1 MATFTPVLYG
11 SKLSASKGKAAG
23 GGTKTLVT
31 GSGKP
36 AATSSL
42 ASLLS
47 QRDQLRMLVND
58 QSGTGMSRLL
68 ARRQLAALGDQI
80 NTVGAARPAPGGA
93 RTGQPFDENK
103 NIPGVQA
110 MPTVTAGTV
119 ASQPAADT
127 TTAVAAT
134 TPAEDEATKLKLAE
148 EQRQRDIE
156 KAKADELARQDEIR
170 KRRGF
175 GFNSFLTGGLSGRP
189 TSLASLLGV

>member
-1 MATFTPVLYG
+1 MATYTPVLYG
-11 SKLSASKGKAAG
+11 SKLSQSKKPAG

-68 ARRQLAALGDQI
+68 ARRQLAALEEQI
-80 NTVGAARPAPGGA
+80 NTAGAARPAPGGA
-93 RTGQPFDENK
+93 RQPFDENK
-103 NIPGVQA
+103 NLPGVQA
-110 MPTVTAGTV
+110 MPTVTAGTGAV